1 MSEDINIG
9 VTVVAS
15 YDNILLA
22 LHRDLQKAGV
32 DYAVVGGI
40 ALGAHNYLRNTDD
53 IDILVS
59 RASFP
64 HLKALASRGY
74 VYNPDTDA
82 KTLYMLLEKGRV
94 QIDILVEGEVWGMAL
109 PNPLHVR
116 QRLAG
121 VWFVDL
127 PTLVNMKLA
136 AGRIKDL
143 QDVQQLQVENA
154 LDRAFARRLA
164 ADLQE
169 EYLTLLTQTLAEA
182 ATDPLKPGPED
193 QT

>member
-1 MSEDINIG
+1 VGEDINIG
-9 VTVVAS
+9 VTVLAS
-15 YDNILLA
+15 YDNILLS
-22 LHRDLQKAGV
+22 LHRDLGKVRV

-40 ALGAHNYLRNTDD
+40 ALGAHNYLRTTDD

-64 HLKALASRGY
+64 RLQALAPRGY
-74 VYNPDTDA
+74 IYDPATDP
-82 KTLYMLLEKGRV
+82 KTVYMLLKKGRV

-109 PNPLHVR
+109 PNPLPVR

-127 PTLVNMKLA
+127 PTLVSLKLA

-143 QDVQQLQVENA
+143 QQLMVEND
-154 LDRAFARRLA
+154 LDRDFARRLPGEVQ
-164 ADLQE
+164 DR
-169 EYLTLLTQTLAEA
+169 YLALLNLAPA
-182 ATDPLKPGPED
+182 PPSGPDEPE
-193 QT
+193 